1 MGTFR
6 KGLWVLVFVALL
18 VVGWRFAHQ
27 NESAV
32 SVHYLFGQ
40 TSEMA
45 LWKII
50 GLATSAGAVCV
61 GVVMGW
67 ALLRA
72 RFEARGYR
80 KKMLAF
86 ESEVHQLRHL
96 PVAGGKKA
104 KKKASGVTTGQH

>member
-1 MGTFR
+1 MSTFR
-6 KGLWVLVFVALL
+6 RVLVLLLFVGLL

-40 TSEMA
+40 TSAVA
-45 LWKII
+45 LWKVI
-50 GLATSAGAVCV
+50 GLSSTAGAVCV

-96 PVAGGKKA
+96 PVAVGKKA
-104 KKKASGVTTGQH
+104 RKKAREVTGEY

>member
-1 MGTFR
+1 MRAFR
-6 KGLWVLVFVALL
+6 RVLILLVFVAFL
-18 VVGWRFAHQ
+18 VMGWRFAHQ

-40 TSEMA
+40 TAEVS
-45 LWKII
+45 LWKVI
-50 GLATSAGAVCV
+50 GLSTSVGAVCV
-61 GVVMGW
+61 GVGMGW

-96 PVAGGKKA
+96 PAAGVKKTR
-104 KKKASGVTTGQH
+104 KRSSEVTEKN

>member
-1 MGTFR
+1 MRTFR
-6 KGLWVLVFVALL
+6 RVLFLLVFVAFL

-40 TSEMA
+40 TSEIS
-45 LWKII
+45 LWKVI
-50 GLATSAGAVCV
+50 GVSTSAGAVCV
-61 GVVMGW
+61 GLVMGW

-104 KKKASGVTTGQH
+104 KKKASEVMGEH

>member
-1 MGTFR
+1 MKTFR
-6 KGLWVLVFVALL
+6 RSLLLLVFVALL
-18 VVGWRFAHQ
+18 IVGWRFAHQ

-40 TSEMA
+40 TSETA
-45 LWKII
+45 LWKVL
-50 GLATSAGAVCV
+50 GLATGAGSACV
-61 GVVMGW
+61 ALVMGW

-96 PVAGGKKA
+96 PASGGKKA
-104 KKKASGVTTGQH
+104 GKG